1 MISISKSS
9 KRIGKLA
16 IAGLVAG
23 IGTSA
28 TTSPAIAENYIGGQ
42 TYGIRKCARAV
53 LHGYEVKGVDI
64 RGHKFNCKGMARF
77 RSGWRWVQLSH
88 AQHGIDDQINFVFQ
102 VNSNNVFK
110 KDTLKE
116 STDKGFSM
124 QSIKNAIVPHF
135 DGVSG
140 PIRTYEGFVAYARK
154 LKTWTGENKRWNY
167 SAQNAIAVII
177 AELGNPE
184 NRGTAPRGVPC
195 DLPTVYVH
203 DNYTGSKLRLNDGP
217 DPDLHDNGGKFA
229 DSISSICVP
238 RGWVVRAFEDKTY
251 KGRKLEIVGP
261 KRYEDLKRQIGWGD
275 RISSIAAFR
284 QR

>member
-1 MISISKSS
+1 MIRISYFSN
-9 KRIGKLA
+9 RIAKLT

-23 IGTSA
+23 IGTTA
-28 TTSPAIAENYIGGQ
+28 VTSTANAENFIGGQ

-53 LHGYEVKGVDI
+53 LHGYEVKGVSV

-77 RSGWRWVQLSH
+77 KSGWRWVQLSH
-88 AQHGIDDQINFVFQ
+88 AQRGIDDQINFVFQ
-102 VNSNNVFK
+102 VNSNNVFL

-140 PIRTYEGFVAYARK
+140 PVRTYGEFVSYARN
-154 LKTWTGENKRWNY
+154 LKTRKGNNKRWKY
-167 SAQNAIAVII
+167 SAQNVIAVVI

-203 DNYTGSKLRLNDGP
+203 DNYTGSKLRLNTGP
-217 DPDLHDNGGKFA
+217 DPDLHDKGGKFA

-238 RGWVVRAFEDKTY
+238 RGWVVRAFEHKVY
-251 KGRKLEIVGP
+251 KGKKLEIIGP

-275 RISSIAAFR
+275 RISSISAFR